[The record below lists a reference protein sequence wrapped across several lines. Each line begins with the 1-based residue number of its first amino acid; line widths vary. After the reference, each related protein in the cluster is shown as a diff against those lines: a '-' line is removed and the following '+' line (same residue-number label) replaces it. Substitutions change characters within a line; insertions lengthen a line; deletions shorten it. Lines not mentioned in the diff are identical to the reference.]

1 MFRIKIIQYTTDLTL
16 HCRLSLC
23 LYRYIQRL
31 KPLNQLSVDEVETLL
46 QRLNF
51 GEFAAAFKQQ
61 NIDGKQ
67 LEFLETPDDLKDC
80 SISMPRIKAKALIAD
95 VVNIKAAGGLS
106 MDMLVSKMPL
116 SSSPPANP
124 KPSRDMTE
132 TVTTNTVTP
141 SQVIT

>member
-23 LYRYIQRL
+23 LYHYIQRL
-31 KPLNQLSVDEVETLL
+31 KPLTQLSVDEVETLL

-67 LEFLETPDDLKDC
+67 LQFLETPDDLKDC
-80 SISMPRIKAKALIAD
+80 SISMPRIKARALIAD

-116 SSSPPANP
+116 SSSPPTNP

-132 TVTTNTVTP
+132 IATATVTP

>member
-1 MFRIKIIQYTTDLTL
+1 M
-16 HCRLSLC
+16 
-23 LYRYIQRL
+23 
-31 KPLNQLSVDEVETLL
+31 ETLL

-67 LEFLETPDDLKDC
+67 LKFLETPDDLKDC

-106 MDMLVSKMPL
+106 MDMLVSSKMPI

-132 TVTTNTVTP
+132 TATTTTVTP